1 MENLENEIK
10 NAKILIVDD
19 LPENLQVLG
28 STLNSQS
35 YRVAFATSGKQ
46 ALGIA
51 QAKTPDLILLDIQ
64 MPEMDGYETCKLLKQ
79 DNRTKD
85 IPVIFLTAKN
95 DIEDIVTGLQ
105 HGAVDYI
112 TKPFNQSELLA
123 RVSTHLKV
131 KYYQD
136 YIFKQNTELLS
147 SQAQIARDAQKL
159 ITLNEELMES
169 EHQLKISNKSK
180 DKLFSIISH
189 DLRGPFAGLLGL
201 GQLMVDEYENL
212 SEIEKKDMIIN
223 ITLAANRLFN
233 LVENLLVWSRS
244 QLNSIE
250 FVPENNIVIKIIEKT
265 TLYYTS
271 LLEKKNLR
279 LEIIGSDDLVAFC
292 DSAML
297 STVIRNLISNAIK
310 FTPIGGEIK
319 IQITKTN
326 NSEILV
332 QVIDNGVGMSADDIK
347 NVFQLDIKVSNPGTE
362 DEPGTGLG
370 LMLCKEFIEK
380 HKGSIWIESE
390 LKIGT
395 KVCFTLP
402 ITSKQ

>member
-28 STLNSQS
+28 STLNSKS

-46 ALGIA
+46 AIGIA
-51 QAKTPDLILLDIQ
+51 QSKTPDLILLDIQ

-105 HGAVDYI
+105 YGAVDYI
-112 TKPFNQSELLA
+112 TKPFNQLELLA

-136 YIFKQNTELLS
+136 YIFKQNTELLA
-147 SQAQIARDAQKL
+147 SQAQIAKDAQKL
-159 ITLNEELMES
+159 IALNEDLMES
-169 EHQLKISNKSK
+169 ENQLKASNKSK

-201 GQLMVDEYENL
+201 GQLMVDEYDNL
-212 SEIEKKDMIIN
+212 SEEEKKDMIVN
-223 ITLAANRLFN
+223 IFQASNRLFN

-250 FVPENNIVIKIIEKT
+250 FSPENNSVIRIIDKT
-265 TLYYTS
+265 ALYYTA
-271 LLEKKNLR
+271 LIEKKR
-279 LEIIGSDDLVAFC
+279 ITMETIGSEDLKAFC

-297 STVIRNLISNAIK
+297 ATVMRNLISNAIK
-310 FTPIGGEIK
+310 FTPVEGK
-319 IQITKTN
+319 ISIQATKYN
-326 NSEILV
+326 DSEILIE
-332 QVIDNGVGMSADDIK
+332 VIDTGVGMPPEDIV

-380 HKGSIWIESE
+380 QNGRIWIESE
-390 LKIGT
+390 LEVGT

-402 ITSKQ
+402 VVAH

>member
-28 STLNSQS
+28 STLNSKS

-46 ALGIA
+46 AIGIA
-51 QAKTPDLILLDIQ
+51 QSKTPDLILLDIQ

-105 HGAVDYI
+105 YGAVDYI
-112 TKPFNQSELLA
+112 TKPFNQLELLA

-136 YIFKQNTELLS
+136 YIFKQNTELLA
-147 SQAQIARDAQKL
+147 SQAQIAKDAQKL
-159 ITLNEELMES
+159 IALNEDLMES
-169 EHQLKISNKSK
+169 ENQLKASNKSK

-201 GQLMVDEYENL
+201 GQLMVDEFDNL
-212 SEIEKKDMIIN
+212 SEEEKKDMIVN
-223 ITLAANRLFN
+223 IFQASNRLFN

-250 FVPENNIVIKIIEKT
+250 FSPENTSVIRIIDKT
-265 TLYYTS
+265 ALYYTA
-271 LLEKKNLR
+271 LIEKKR
-279 LEIIGSDDLVAFC
+279 ITMETIGSEDLKAFC
-292 DSAML
+292 DSSML
-297 STVIRNLISNAIK
+297 ATVMRNLISNAIK
-310 FTPIGGEIK
+310 FTPVEGK
-319 IQITKTN
+319 ISIQATKYSD
-326 NSEILV
+326 SEILIEV
-332 QVIDNGVGMSADDIK
+332 CDTGVGMPPEDIV

-380 HKGSIWIESE
+380 QNGRIWIESE
-390 LKIGT
+390 LEVGT

-402 ITSKQ
+402 VVAH

>member
-28 STLNSQS
+28 STLNSKS

-46 ALGIA
+46 AIGIA
-51 QAKTPDLILLDIQ
+51 QSKTPDLILLDIQ

-105 HGAVDYI
+105 YGAVDYI
-112 TKPFNQSELLA
+112 TKPFNQLELLA

-136 YIFKQNTELLS
+136 YIFKQNTELLA
-147 SQAQIARDAQKL
+147 SQAQIAKDAQKL
-159 ITLNEELMES
+159 IALNEDLMES
-169 EHQLKISNKSK
+169 ENQLKASNKSK

-201 GQLMVDEYENL
+201 GQLMVDEFDNL
-212 SEIEKKDMIIN
+212 SEEEKKDMIVN
-223 ITLAANRLFN
+223 IFQASNRLFN

-250 FVPENNIVIKIIEKT
+250 FSPENTSVIRIIDKT
-265 TLYYTS
+265 ALYYTA
-271 LLEKKNLR
+271 LIEKKR
-279 LEIIGSDDLVAFC
+279 ITMETIGSEDLKAFC

-297 STVIRNLISNAIK
+297 ATVMRNLISNAIK
-310 FTPIGGEIK
+310 FTPVEGK
-319 IQITKTN
+319 ISIQATKYSD
-326 NSEILV
+326 SEILIEV
-332 QVIDNGVGMSADDIK
+332 CDTGVGMPPEDIV

-380 HKGSIWIESE
+380 QNGRIWIESE
-390 LKIGT
+390 LEVGT

-402 ITSKQ
+402 VVAH

>member
-1 MENLENEIK
+1 MEKLENEIK

-28 STLNSQS
+28 STLNSKS

-46 ALGIA
+46 AIGIA
-51 QAKTPDLILLDIQ
+51 QSKTPDLILLDIQ

-105 HGAVDYI
+105 YGAVDYI
-112 TKPFNQSELLA
+112 TKPFNQLELLA

-136 YIFKQNTELLS
+136 YIFKQNTELLA
-147 SQAQIARDAQKL
+147 SQAQIAKDAQKL
-159 ITLNEELMES
+159 IALNEDLMES
-169 EHQLKISNKSK
+169 ENQLKASNKSK

-201 GQLMVDEYENL
+201 GQLMVDEFDNL
-212 SEIEKKDMIIN
+212 SEEEKKDMIVN
-223 ITLAANRLFN
+223 IFQASNRLFN

-250 FVPENNIVIKIIEKT
+250 FSPENTSVIRIIDKT
-265 TLYYTS
+265 ALYYTA
-271 LLEKKNLR
+271 LIEKKR
-279 LEIIGSDDLVAFC
+279 ITMETIGSEDLKAFC

-297 STVIRNLISNAIK
+297 ATVMRNLISNAIK
-310 FTPIGGEIK
+310 FTPVEGK
-319 IQITKTN
+319 ISIQATKYN
-326 NSEILV
+326 DSEILIEV
-332 QVIDNGVGMSADDIK
+332 SDTGVGMPPEDIV

-380 HKGSIWIESE
+380 QNGRIWIESE
-390 LKIGT
+390 LEVGT

-402 ITSKQ
+402 VVAH